1 MASIHINE
9 IQEYLSSR
17 GCKDALPNVSNHEGY
32 FLEIRFD
39 DSTKKSLN
47 CVDGGFKNKVIT
59 ADCPFGTV
67 TIIFDDE
74 GQLRSLDLS

>member
-17 GCKDALPNVSNHEGY
+17 GSKDALPNVANHEGY

-39 DSTKKSLN
+39 DPTKKPSN
-47 CVDGGFKNKVIT
+47 CIDDEYKNKVIT
-59 ADCPFGTV
+59 TDCPYGTV